1 MIYTTSDMN
10 KVSAGAAPSVS
21 EVSPIETGLCKEHMI
36 HRHGIFLRS
45 RVLSLRKEI
54 FRKLIH
60 LCTVFVPVFLHFFY
74 HLTVIGLFTIL
85 ALYIAAEILRTH
97 GRYVP
102 IFSAIT
108 EAAARKRDENHFVL
122 GPVTLC
128 CGVLISA
135 LLFEETAAAV
145 GIIGLAAGDG
155 IASLFGKMFGNLKI
169 PFTGGKSVVGS
180 LSCFGVIF
188 LLSGIITN
196 NVVAGLACGFVG
208 MFVEMLPLKDFDNVL
223 IPLVLSALIQFF
235 FLIH

>member
-1 MIYTTSDMN
+1 MVYTTSDMN
-10 KVSAGAAPSVS
+10 KVSAATAASVS
-21 EVSPIETGLCKEHMI
+21 EVSPVETGLCKEHLM
-36 HRHGIFLRS
+36 HRRGIFIRS

-60 LCTVFVPVFLHFFY
+60 LCTAFVPLFLHYFY
-74 HLTVIGLFTIL
+74 HLTVIGLFSIL
-85 ALYIAAEILRTH
+85 VFYIAAEILRMH
-97 GRYVP
+97 GRNVP
-102 IFSAIT
+102 VFSAIT
-108 EAAARKRDENHFVL
+108 EAAARKRDENRFVL

-135 LLFEETAAAV
+135 LFFEETAAAV

-155 IASLFGKMFGNLKI
+155 LASLFGKMFGYLKI

-188 LLSGIITN
+188 LLSSIITD
-196 NVVAGLACGFVG
+196 NVLAGLVCGFVG

-223 IPLVLSALIQFF
+223 IPVVLTALIQFCF
-235 FLIH
+235 